1 MKDLTHNQ
9 KVKILQAFAWIGSIF
24 TLTFYWNLQLFF
36 CALFTGWLIHGL
48 GLCVSMHRMITHRSF
63 TPRNKFV
70 KYFLCFLSTICTLG
84 SVIAWPTTHRNHH
97 KYTDTKKDPTYP
109 HGSLWYTIKCL
120 FYYFPTHDD
129 YQGAMI
135 VKDLV
140 KDKDYAWFHRNYFN
154 IILAYIIV
162 LGIINPLYIGYFYCV
177 AMIPVFIGIGWV
189 SVLAHLPKLSFFGYK
204 NYRIK
209 DTSYNSHFWQLLTM
223 GEGLHNNH
231 HARPADWNTA
241 KKWYEFDIASL
252 FIRLFRR

>member
-1 MKDLTHNQ
+1 MK
-9 KVKILQAFAWIGSIF
+9 
-24 TLTFYWNLQLFF
+24 
-36 CALFTGWLIHGL
+36 
-48 GLCVSMHRMITHRSF
+48 
-63 TPRNKFV
+63 
-70 KYFLCFLSTICTLG
+70 CF
-84 SVIAWPTTHRNHH
+84 
-97 KYTDTKKDPTYP
+97 
-109 HGSLWYTIKCL
+109 

-129 YQGAMI
+129 YQGAMV

-154 IILAYIIV
+154 IILTYILV